1 MMSALYKKLKNK
13 INDNR
18 GSALVLVVIAIA
30 FVGTLV
36 AMLIYLVYFN
46 YLMKFTDRSA
56 KANFYTAESALEVL
70 KAGLEK
76 DVSEA
81 MVVSYYDVM
90 SNHTSDSALNKQAAF
105 EEAFRD
111 ELESAGVFHIVPYSL
126 GMPVQT
132 MNTYDPSVLESYWTE
147 VQNTNAGYSGFKV
160 AAAEGDEGAWLET
173 YAWDR
178 TNKVI
183 DTAVATDPEIFRNEG
198 PVVLYNGSIM
208 EFKNIRVKYI
218 DDDGYVSIIET
229 DIQIETPKIN
239 FSNVLSV
246 PRIEEYSLIAAGG
259 IYNGY
264 ERREDVA
271 QNAFVPTPVAAGAN
285 TKISGNVNGGE
296 DGIFVNGVDNRIVF
310 AQNDEDVIANPSKI
324 YTITADTVNALS
336 GRRQADVSNGRPASL
351 ASIDVDDSYE
361 IWAND
366 LYAQSATLKI
376 AANCF
381 VQDDLTTDGSYPAVY
396 LSGTSYSGYGT
407 ADTTAKGN
415 SSILINGA
423 HTTLDMSSLQKLELA
438 GHAYVGTLHYYA
450 ELDDPETGDYIE
462 DVDDFWK
469 QKEEEEKEEGETD
482 TGDDGVEETH
492 PDGTP
497 LTDPNEKEIL
507 MGQSVAVKADQLMY
521 MVPVECMGY
530 DGDTQILAKNPMTYT
545 EYLKFATTYEPE
557 YNSDGTVKMDG
568 NKIVYSD
575 KLKYDVVRLD
585 VVMNKVGS
593 SINSYGADYVPVFR
607 RVNGDIL
614 VYFYIKFT
622 TDDKANQFFRDYYR
636 NDQDAFANYFD
647 SYVDTYRINSSITA
661 DGSSMLNLAGNMLYK
676 RNGRIYLKEDTY
688 EEDLDIYDSLYN
700 TRQQNA
706 LYFQNLT
713 KYLMKSTDDL
723 SAAKLKNDVFTN
735 IVVEEDDF
743 EKQVPEGK
751 FSKYKNPDGKVVALV
766 INNAKAEVFD
776 VSASNAV
783 LGMTADELKDLHL
796 IIASGDVKISIKD
809 YDGLIFSGGDI
820 YIGSNNKTI
829 DYSYAQVPLAMT
841 AVSEDGQYVFE
852 VIQNGIAYANT
863 IGTTDDDLRAAIEAQ
878 SENDIVRASE
888 LVRFVNW
895 NKE

>member
-1 MMSALYKKLKNK
+1 MMSALYKKLKEK
-13 INDNR
+13 LNDNR
-18 GSALVLVVIAIA
+18 GSALVLVIIAIA

-36 AMLIYLVYFN
+36 AMLVYLVYFN

-56 KANFYTAESALEVL
+56 KSNFYTAESALEVI

-81 MVVSYYDVM
+81 MVVSYYNVM
-90 SNHTSDSALNKQAAF
+90 SNNTSDSALNKQAAF

-111 ELESAGVFHIVPYSL
+111 QLESVDGLHIRDYTL
-126 GMPVQT
+126 GSPAQT
-132 MNTYDPSVLESYWTE
+132 MNYYDPSILEGYWAE
-147 VQNTNAGYSGFKV
+147 VQKTNSGYEGFKV
-160 AAAEGDEGAWLET
+160 ASAEGAEGAWLET

-178 TNKVI
+178 TNKIV
-183 DTAVATDPEIFRNEG
+183 DSSVATDPNTFREKG
-198 PVVLYNGSIM
+198 PVVIYNGSVM
-208 EFKNIRVKYI
+208 EFKNVRVKYI
-218 DDDGYVSIIET
+218 DEKGYVSIIET

-246 PRIEEYSLIAAGG
+246 PRLEEYSLIAAGG

-264 ERREDVA
+264 ERQQDTA
-271 QNAFVPTPVAAGAN
+271 TSKYVPKPVSIGAD
-285 TKISGNVNGGE
+285 TIVTGNVNGGE
-296 DGIFVNGVDNRIVF
+296 DGIYVHGVDNLITF
-310 AQNDEDVIANPSKI
+310 EKKAGDPDSKV
-324 YTITADTVNALS
+324 YTITADMISASS
-336 GRRQADVSNGRPASL
+336 GRRQSDVSNERPASVP
-351 ASIDVDDSYE
+351 SVDVADCYE

-366 LYAQSATLKI
+366 LYTESATLNI
-376 AANCF
+376 DANCF
-381 VQDDLTTDGSYPAVY
+381 IQDDLTTDGSYPAVY
-396 LSGTSYSGYGT
+396 LGGTSYSGYGT

-415 SSILINGA
+415 SAILINGA
-423 HTTLDMSSLQKLELA
+423 HTTLDMSGLQKLELA
-438 GHAYVGTLHYYA
+438 GHAYVGTIHYYA
-450 ELDDPETGDYIE
+450 ELDNPTTGDYIS
-462 DVDDFWK
+462 DVDEFWK
-469 QKEEEEKEEGETD
+469 EQEKKKENSEGSTGSEEDSSST
-482 TGDDGVEETH
+482 TH
-492 PDGTP
+492 ADGTL
-497 LTDPNEKEIL
+497 LTDPNEKEVL

-530 DGDTQILAKNPMTYT
+530 DGDTQILAKNPMTYN

-557 YNSDGTVKMDG
+557 YDEDG
-568 NKIVYSD
+568 NVVTDPQTNEIVYSD

-585 VVMNKVGS
+585 VVMNKVGG

-622 TDDKANQFFRDYYR
+622 TDDRANEFFLDYYK
-636 NDQDAFANYFD
+636 NDPDAFADYFE

-661 DGSSMLNLAGNMLYK
+661 NGSDMLHIAGNMLYM

-688 EEDLDIYDSLYN
+688 EEDLNIYDSLYN

-723 SAAKLKNDVFTN
+723 AAAKLQNDVFTN
-735 IVVEEDDF
+735 IAVDETTFAE
-743 EKQVPEGK
+743 QVAEGK
-751 FSKYKNPDGKVVALV
+751 FSKYKNAEGKVVALV
-766 INNAKAEVFD
+766 INNAKAGVFEFSSSN
-776 VSASNAV
+776 SA
-783 LGMTADELKDLHL
+783 LGMSSDELKDVHL
-796 IIASGDVKISIKD
+796 IIATGDVKVD
-809 YDGLIFSGGDI
+809 VREYDGLIFVGGDI
-820 YIGSNNKTI
+820 YIGQSNESI
-829 DYSYAQVPLAMT
+829 DYDYAQVPLAMT
-841 AVSEDGQYVFE
+841 AISDDGQYVFE

-863 IGTTDDDLRAAIEAQ
+863 IGTTDDELRAAIEAQ